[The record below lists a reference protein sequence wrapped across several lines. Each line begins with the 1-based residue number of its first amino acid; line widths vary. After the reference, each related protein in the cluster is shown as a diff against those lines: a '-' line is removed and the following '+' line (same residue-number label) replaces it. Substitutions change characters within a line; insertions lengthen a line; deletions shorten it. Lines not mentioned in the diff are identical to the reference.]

1 MASQQV
7 LALLFKVRILTWDH
21 TTKNLLEI
29 QLCDIPAE
37 YVLIP
42 SRLLPSRKNSERTI
56 LIGWP
61 GVIEL
66 A

>member
-21 TTKNLLEI
+21 
-29 QLCDIPAE
+29 
-37 YVLIP
+37 
-42 SRLLPSRKNSERTI
+42 RLDHKLPTFVDHLFRT
-56 LIGWP
+56 
-61 GVIEL
+61 V